1 MTGTYDLIIQLAQK
15 EAEKK
20 AKQIKEK
27 VEEEAP
33 IKAGKRLVK
42 EIPKY
47 VDNAMNQFYLAYNPE
62 VYVRTY
68 GLYSGVTSG
77 IKTNLSQKY
86 LSITVTSDNVPN
98 HDHDSGEYIFMGGFQ
113 HGIHG
118 ESAICV
124 EDILDDFV
132 WIVFQNYALYPH
144 MTVLENVMF
153 PLTVGKKKKPKE
165 EAEKIIN
172 KMLKR

>member
-1 MTGTYDLIIQLAQK
+1 MTGTYDLIIQLTQK

-27 VEEEAP
+27 VEKEAP

-98 HDHDSGEYIFMGGFQ
+98 HDHDSGEYIFIGGFQ

-124 EDILDDFV
+124 STPPWMIYMEDIEDR
-132 WIVFQNYALYPH
+132 YPE
-144 MTVLENVMF
+144 LF
-153 PLTVGKKKKPKE
+153 KE